1 MLIPFQTIMISLL
14 KVMTTINFS
23 GSKVGLGI
31 QYWGFG
37 IPMATFIFFNFM
49 ETIPREID
57 ESAYIDGADTFK
69 TFSLVIFPLLKSV
82 TFTVI
87 VIDVMWIW
95 NDFHY

>member
-1 MLIPFQTIMISLL
+1 MISLL

-49 ETIPREID
+49 ETIQGRLMKVPILMEQTHLRHLVLL
-57 ESAYIDGADTFK
+57 
-69 TFSLVIFPLLKSV
+69 FSRF
-82 TFTVI
+82 
-87 VIDVMWIW
+87 
-95 NDFHY
+95 